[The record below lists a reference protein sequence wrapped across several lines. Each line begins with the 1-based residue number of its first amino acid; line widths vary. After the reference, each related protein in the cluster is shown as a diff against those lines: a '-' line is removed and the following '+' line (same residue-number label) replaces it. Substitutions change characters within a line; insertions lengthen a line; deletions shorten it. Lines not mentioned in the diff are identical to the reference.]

1 VLSRL
6 DYPARS
12 AAGERVLLLMLPGAG
27 AHAGDFEAN
36 GLVADVQ
43 ARHRGIDIIAAEPEM
58 ALYLDNAVAD
68 RLHREIVQPARQQGY
83 RRIWLLGISL
93 GGAGALLYTA
103 GHSSGVEG
111 VLLLAPFLGTQGTIS
126 ALAGTGGITGSL
138 DLGVSTPPEQALLG
152 WLRTYS
158 ASGRQ
163 QPPIYLAFGKNDRF
177 SRGHRMLAALL
188 PPERVIMRPGG
199 HDWECWRRLLRRILE
214 LQPFGA

>member
-1 VLSRL
+1 MNRL
-6 DYPARS
+6 DYPARL
-12 AAGERVLLLMLPGAG
+12 AVAERILLLMLPGAG
-27 AHAGDFEAN
+27 ARVGDFAAH

-43 ARHRGIDIIAAEPEM
+43 ARNPGIDIIAVEPAME
-58 ALYLDNAVAD
+58 LYLDGSVAAA
-68 RLHREIVQPARQQGY
+68 LHEQIVQPAGY

-93 GGAGALLYTA
+93 GGAGALLYA
-103 GHSSGVEG
+103 GAHSSEVEG

-138 DLGVSTPPEQALLG
+138 DLGISTAPEQALLG
-152 WLRTYS
+152 WLRTYA
-158 ASGRQ
+158 ASGQ
-163 QPPIYLAFGKNDRF
+163 QVPPIYLAFGKNDRF

-199 HDWECWRRLLRRILE
+199 HDWACWRRLLRQMLA

>member
-1 VLSRL
+1 MLTRL
-6 DYPARS
+6 DYPAP
-12 AAGERVLLLMLPGAG
+12 AAGADRVLLLMLPGAG
-27 AHAGDFEAN
+27 ARAADFAAH

-43 ARHRGIDIIAAEPEM
+43 ARNPGIDIIAAEPEM
-58 ALYLDNAVAD
+58 ELYLDNAVAD
-68 RLHREIVQPARQQGY
+68 ILHTEIVQPALAQGY

-138 DLGVSTPPEQALLG
+138 DLGISTPPEQALLG
-152 WLRTYS
+152 WLLTYA